1 MNGGGDFSD
10 EGLAVC
16 VLFCSFVLSGC
27 YAVELFTPLFSR
39 SAVRES
45 IFGTLSARRCV
56 EVPASVAD
64 HKTPPMGSHHTI
76 TQLKFILDTVP
87 KTCVSSKVLIFV
99 VK

>member
-1 MNGGGDFSD
+1 MKVVIKNGSITNNLKICEWGGGFSD

-16 VLFCSFVLSGC
+16 VLFSSFVLFGC

-45 IFGTLSARRCV
+45 IFCTLSARRCV

-76 TQLKFILDTVP
+76 TQLKFILR
-87 KTCVSSKVLIFV
+87 F
-99 VK
+99 